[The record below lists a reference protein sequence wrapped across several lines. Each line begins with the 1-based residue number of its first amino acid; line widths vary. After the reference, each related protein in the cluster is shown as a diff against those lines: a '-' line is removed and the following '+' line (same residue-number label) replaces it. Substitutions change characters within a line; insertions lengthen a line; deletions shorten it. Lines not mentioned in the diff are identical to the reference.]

1 MGKSRP
7 AEESRRHK
15 EPHGGPDLI
24 SGVPD
29 DVLLEIIALL
39 PTADGARTQ
48 ILSRRWRPLWRAAPL
63 NFDAEVGGG
72 VQAQATDEDD
82 GSTTALGALLHT
94 HRGPV
99 RRLSLRWRRPF
110 DCFRAVD
117 SELQQSPRFDGLEEF
132 EIHSCHNISSIY
144 GYWIGVGAGAA
155 KDQMPSS
162 VLRFA
167 PTLRVLSICFRMDAM
182 AQISTEAAS
191 ALGFPHLK
199 QLTLDG
205 IHVSE
210 DSLHGILSRCLVLE
224 SLALL
229 MNAGFRRLRISSPTL
244 RSLGTSIGV
253 PCTHGHEKLVELVV
267 EDAPL
272 LERLIHHA
280 YGCASYPFTIRIIQ
294 APKLKALGQFDDKIS
309 TFEIGTVVLKEMAPV
324 SLPNVIRAV
333 KILAL
338 KDQYLAC
345 VIGLLKCFPCIQKLH
360 MTFKKPPE
368 SEENVQC
375 CVPFECLDLH
385 LKMLVVTN
393 YHEESDA
400 SFVKFFVL
408 NARVLESI
416 KLIAPRI
423 ECDERWITSQH
434 MLLQLKDRASQS
446 LRVEFRTTSPCI
458 HSRMKH
464 IHDLDMDNPFDMS
477 LCKCRR
483 R

>member
-7 AEESRRHK
+7 EEESRSH
-15 EPHGGPDLI
+15 EQPHGGPDLI

-29 DVLLEIIALL
+29 DVLFEIIALL

-48 ILSRRWRPLWRAAPL
+48 TLSRRWRHLWRAAPL
-63 NFDAEVGGG
+63 NFDAEVDGGA
-72 VQAQATDEDD
+72 QAQAADEDD
-82 GSTTALGALLHT
+82 WSATALGALLHT

-110 DCFRAVD
+110 DSFRAVD
-117 SELQQSPRFDGLEEF
+117 SELQRSPRFDGLEEF
-132 EIHSCHNISSIY
+132 EIHSSHHICD
-144 GYWIGVGAGAA
+144 YWMGAL
-155 KDQMPSS
+155 KHQIPSS
-162 VLRFA
+162 VLRLA

-182 AQISTEAAS
+182 AQFSTEAAAS

-205 IHVSE
+205 VHVSE
-210 DSLHGILSRCLVLE
+210 DSLRGILSRCPVLE

-229 MNAGFRRLRISSPTL
+229 MNTGFRRLRISSPTL

-253 PCTHGHEKLVELVV
+253 PYAHERLEELVV

-280 YGCASYPFTIRIIQ
+280 YVTYPFIIRIIQ

-309 TFEIGTVVLKEMAPV
+309 TFEIGTVVLKEMVPV

-338 KDQYLAC
+338 KDQNLAC
-345 VIGLLKCFPCIQKLH
+345 VIGLLKCFPCIEKLH
-360 MTFKKPPE
+360 MTFKKSPE

-385 LKMLVVTN
+385 LKMLEVTN
-393 YHEESDA
+393 YREESDA

-408 NARVLESI
+408 NSRVLESI
-416 KLIAPRI
+416 KLVAPRN
-423 ECDERWITSQH
+423 ECDERWITGQH
-434 MLLQLKDRASQS
+434 MMLQLKDRASQS
-446 LRVEFRTTSPCI
+446 VRVEFHTTSSYI

-464 IHDLDMDNPFDMS
+464 VHDLDMDNPFDTS